1 LKHLRKT
8 NKNLIIKM
16 KELNDKD
23 FDQAFKTRISE
34 EYPEFEEE
42 SWLKM
47 EKKLRKRDRLIFYR
61 NASIILLFLSFGLG
75 FYFINR
81 KVEDK
86 TDVIAVK
93 KQETKKAED
102 LDGKLNPAGQEEIKI
117 AKNEHNGVA
126 DETNKSIKYA
136 NTATPL
142 PFSTTSVQSN
152 SQNIIAKAIDSS
164 TAQKTIAVVKAQET
178 VNIPQQ
184 QLTNKVEESVIAQTV
199 PEANN
204 LDASDNADT
213 KVKKAIKVKRK
224 IPFSL
229 AISVGPDF
237 NSANALVGGK
247 SSLALGVGVG
257 VGLTKRLS
265 VQTGLV
271 YGSKNY
277 TANGYNY
284 TFNNP
289 ATAATI
295 AQINAACK
303 VLEIPLRA
311 SYNLSDNQKRSI
323 DLNAGLSSYLMLKE
337 NYVFKYTVASGR
349 PDRISEKTN
358 ANQHFLS
365 VIDLS
370 ATYNIKLKNKKLGFG
385 IEPYV
390 KIPLS
395 GIGEGN
401 VPLKSSGVS
410 LKLRYD
416 FNKK

>member
-1 LKHLRKT
+1 
-8 NKNLIIKM
+8 M

-23 FDQAFKTRISE
+23 FDQAFKTRITE

-47 EKKLRKRDRLIFYR
+47 EKKLKKRDRLVFYR

-75 FYFINR
+75 FYLINR
-81 KVEDK
+81 KIESK
-86 TDVIAVK
+86 ADVIAVK
-93 KQETKKAED
+93 KQENKKVEGLDGKSNPIGKEETKIADNGNNDLANSNGKSVKYFNPSKTFHYNIITNPLISQTSITKKA
-102 LDGKLNPAGQEEIKI
+102 
-117 AKNEHNGVA
+117 
-126 DETNKSIKYA
+126 
-136 NTATPL
+136 
-142 PFSTTSVQSN
+142 
-152 SQNIIAKAIDSS
+152 DSS
-164 TAQKTIAVVKAQET
+164 STQKAFAIVKPQEAVNA
-178 VNIPQQ
+178 PQQ
-184 QLTNKVEESVIAQTV
+184 QIINKVEAPTIAQAT
-199 PEANN
+199 PEITPV
-204 LDASDNADT
+204 DESDIRGP
-213 KVKKAIKVKRK
+213 KAIRDIKIKRK

-237 NSANALVGGK
+237 NSTNSIVGGK

-257 VGLTKRLS
+257 VGLTKKLS
-265 VQTGLV
+265 VQTGLI

-289 ATAATI
+289 NIAATI
-295 AQINAACK
+295 TQINAACK

-311 SYNLSDNQKRSI
+311 SYNISDNQKRSI
-323 DLNAGLSSYLMLKE
+323 ELNAGLSSYLMLKE
-337 NYVFKYTVASGR
+337 NYVFKYTAASGR
-349 PDRISEKTN
+349 KDRISEKIN
-358 ANQHFLS
+358 ENQHFLS